1 MDLSIEQKKV
11 HDNVVNW
18 LNTRNDDIDTFQ
30 IISGFAG
37 TGKTFLLTKIRETL
51 QGDLKYK
58 NIAFCAPTGR
68 AASVLK
74 RKLKDISI
82 TRDDFIGTIHSLL
95 YFPKICPITKKI
107 IGWVRKP
114 LSAFNY
120 DLLFVDEASMINLE
134 MWSDLYSLKIPLI
147 ISGDKEQLP
156 PVDANDFSIMSKP
169 DYFLTEIQRQA
180 YESPIIKLSEFVRNN
195 GHIPR
200 GMYDKCVFKMNWK
213 EPKCKELFNNISFFD
228 DVIVLCGLNKTR
240 VKLNNII
247 RSRLGYSRE
256 EPYPGEKIICISNNY
271 KLGVMNG
278 QLATVTWITHF
289 DKDLY
294 NLTASVDGL
303 DFLFDGFVYK
313 HSFSK
318 ESYEKVF
325 DDLQVIIKR
334 SYKSAKTRN
343 KGIAVFDFGYAT
355 SVHKSQGSEWSK
367 VVVVEEGSYY
377 WSSDYYR
384 RWLYT
389 ATTRARE
396 KLFII
401 EGFNDG

>member
-82 TRDDFIGTIHSLL
+82 TRDDFIGTIHILL

-169 DYFLTEIQRQA
+169 FY
-180 YESPIIKLSEFVRNN
+180 
-195 GHIPR
+195 
-200 GMYDKCVFKMNWK
+200 
-213 EPKCKELFNNISFFD
+213 
-228 DVIVLCGLNKTR
+228 GL
-240 VKLNNII
+240 
-247 RSRLGYSRE
+247 
-256 EPYPGEKIICISNNY
+256 
-271 KLGVMNG
+271 
-278 QLATVTWITHF
+278 
-289 DKDLY
+289 
-294 NLTASVDGL
+294 
-303 DFLFDGFVYK
+303 
-313 HSFSK
+313 
-318 ESYEKVF
+318 
-325 DDLQVIIKR
+325 
-334 SYKSAKTRN
+334 
-343 KGIAVFDFGYAT
+343 
-355 SVHKSQGSEWSK
+355 
-367 VVVVEEGSYY
+367 
-377 WSSDYYR
+377 
-384 RWLYT
+384 
-389 ATTRARE
+389 
-396 KLFII
+396 
-401 EGFNDG
+401 